1 LREVRGRLVEV
12 LARIEAAID
21 FSDEDLDSL
30 DRAAAAEDL
39 RVLLCSLDSLLAT
52 ALVGRALDQGV
63 RTAIAGRP
71 NVGKSS
77 LLNALLMRERAIV
90 SEIPGTTRDTVEV
103 LVEVGGVPLHLV
115 DTAGI
120 RESRDVIEK
129 LGIERSRLAVETADL
144 TLAVMDAS
152 APLDIEDMRLLAD
165 LDRNRLVV
173 VGNKIDLAPGDQSE
187 RFEAQVRTHL
197 GGLPDELGEADWDQP
212 WRVVLVSAKTGE
224 GLDELRQAIS
234 DTVVGENAL
243 QLEEPILANER
254 QRRLV
259 EDARTAVA
267 AALTGLELVTPE
279 ELVCEDLREG
289 VWSLGRVTGEELVP
303 DLLDEIF
310 RRFCIGK

>member
-1 LREVRGRLVEV
+1 
-12 LARIEAAID
+12 
-21 FSDEDLDSL
+21 
-30 DRAAAAEDL
+30 
-39 RVLLCSLDSLLAT
+39 
-52 ALVGRALDQGV
+52 
-63 RTAIAGRP
+63 
-71 NVGKSS
+71 
-77 LLNALLMRERAIV
+77 
-90 SEIPGTTRDTVEV
+90 
-103 LVEVGGVPLHLV
+103 V

-173 VGNKIDLAPGDQSE
+173 VGNKIDLARGDQSE
-187 RFEAQVRTHL
+187 GFEAQVRTHL

-234 DTVVGENAL
+234 DMVIGENAL